1 MGISLYG
8 ERHKSRLW
16 RYPCVSFWSPRHHR
30 DLPEGTGRLPF
41 CSMPPT
47 EEEFLEALKS
57 VKYPGFSRDIVSFGI
72 VRSIDSAS
80 DVVRITLAPPAGD
93 PELVEKIRPAIEA
106 AIAAKAESSRVEL
119 IVEEAPGAKKVEQSS
134 APTPAPSPQRGPRR
148 IEGVRATIAVASGKG
163 GVGKST
169 VAVNLAL
176 ALRKYGSVG
185 LLDADVY
192 GPSVPVLLGIEGEQ
206 AVVTEERRITPVE
219 AHGMRVVSMG
229 FFIEKDRPVIWR
241 GPMLTKLIAEFI
253 SNVDWGELDFL
264 VLDLPPGTGDVQ
276 LTLAQQL
283 AMDGGV
289 IVTTPQEVAL
299 ADVRRGVRMFGQ
311 VHVPVTG
318 LIENMSGYSCTSCGT
333 ESDVFGSGG
342 GERAAEELGIPF
354 LGRIGLVSAV
364 GASGDRG
371 KPIVEAEPDAAVAQ
385 QFRQIASGVARE
397 LAQQAGSSPSL
408 H

>member
-1 MGISLYG
+1 MSL
-8 ERHKSRLW
+8 
-16 RYPCVSFWSPRHHR
+16 
-30 DLPEGTGRLPF
+30 
-41 CSMPPT
+41 T
-47 EEEFLEALKS
+47 EEELLEALKS

-72 VRSIDSAS
+72 VRSVARAG
-80 DVVRITLAPPAGD
+80 DVTRITLAPPAGD
-93 PELVEKIRPAIEA
+93 PDLVEKIRPDIEA
-106 AIAAKAESSRVEL
+106 AMTAKGAGQIEL
-119 IVEEAPGAKKVEQSS
+119 IVEEAPGAKKVEQNQEP
-134 APTPAPSPQRGPRR
+134 APSPSPQRGPRR
-148 IEGVRATIAVASGKG
+148 IDGVGATIAVASGKG

-176 ALRKYGSVG
+176 ALRKYGRVG

-192 GPSVPVLLGIEGEQ
+192 GPSIPVLLGLEGER
-206 AVVTEERRITPVE
+206 AEVTDERRITPVE

-318 LIENMSGYSCTSCGT
+318 LIENMSGYSCTQCGT
-333 ESDVFGSGG
+333 ESDVFGIGG
-342 GERAAEELGIPF
+342 GERTAEELGIPF
-354 LGRIGLVSAV
+354 LGRIGLVPAV
-364 GASGDRG
+364 GAGGDRG
-371 KPIVEAEPDAAVAQ
+371 QPIVAADPDAPVTQ
-385 QFRQIASGVARE
+385 QFRQIASAVARD
-397 LAQQAGSSPSL
+397 LHQQPGSSTSV